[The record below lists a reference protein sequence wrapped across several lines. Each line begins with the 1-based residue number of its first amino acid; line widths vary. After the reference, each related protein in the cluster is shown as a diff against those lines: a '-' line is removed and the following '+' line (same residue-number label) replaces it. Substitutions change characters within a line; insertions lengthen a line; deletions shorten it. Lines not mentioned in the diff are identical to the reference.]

1 MITKDGKNTAIEN
14 LTAENYVVP
23 AGEERFYH
31 AVVEVKVFDQKTGKR
46 LSRPRLQKFGKRLF
60 EGVVRD
66 QLLKMGYDITILHD
80 PRKWEA
86 QQAKIKADVATKA
99 AAEKAEN
106 ERVAAERAAEE
117 AKAKAKAEAEKK
129 AAERAEIKAEL
140 LAELK
145 AAGLLDVPGKAND
158 PAEPTNDAAKPA
170 NDANEG
176 ASAEPAKKAGRPK
189 KETE

>member
-23 AGEERFYH
+23 AGEERYYH

-66 QLLKMGYDITILHD
+66 QLMKMGYDITILHD

-99 AAEKAEN
+99 AVEKAEN

-117 AKAKAKAEAEKK
+117 AMAKAKAEAEKK

-158 PAEPTNDAAKPA
+158 PAEPANDAAKPA
-170 NDANEG
+170 SDPNEG